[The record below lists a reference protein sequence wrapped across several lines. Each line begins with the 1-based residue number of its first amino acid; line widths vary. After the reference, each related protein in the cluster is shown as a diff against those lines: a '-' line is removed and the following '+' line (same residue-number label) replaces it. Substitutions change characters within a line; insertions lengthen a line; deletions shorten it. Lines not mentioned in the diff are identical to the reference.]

1 MKYLFWLNAAM
12 ILLNIFSCPVQA
24 DQVILISGATTVQPV
39 IEKIIDQYTELT
51 GQRVDIQGGGSL
63 TGVKNAI
70 NKTSHLGMVSRTLS
84 AEEKQSLKHVTLGMD
99 ALVFIVNERN
109 PLNEIDLDTMISLFT
124 GQIFNWNE
132 LTEWDK
138 EVVLVSKEMGR
149 STLELFE
156 QYSGVHHRD
165 NPSPGQNGRVS
176 DQAYEIG
183 SNFDGIT
190 LVGGVPGAVGYMSL
204 GTTNYL
210 KGKGMPVKILSLNGF
225 ILDNESIRKGEY
237 PITRELNLVYLEEN
251 QELVR
256 EFIEYC
262 LSPRGQEVIFE
273 FKYLPIN

>member
-1 MKYLFWLNAAM
+1 MKYLFPLIAAVF
-12 ILLNIFSCPVQA
+12 LLNLLLCPVQA
-24 DQVILISGATTVQPV
+24 DQVIRISGATTVQPV
-39 IEKIIDQYTELT
+39 IEKIIDQFTELT

-63 TGVKNAI
+63 TGAKNAI
-70 NKTSHLGMVSRTLS
+70 NGISHLGMVSRALT
-84 AEEKQSLKHVTLGMD
+84 ADEKQSLKYVTLGMD
-99 ALVFIVNERN
+99 ALVFIVNQRN
-109 PLNEIDLDTMISLFT
+109 PLTEIDLDTVISLFT

-132 LTEWDK
+132 LTEWDN

-176 DQAYEIG
+176 ERAYEIA
-183 SNFDGIT
+183 SNLDGIT

-210 KGKGMPVKILSLNGF
+210 KGKGMPVKILNLNGLLF
-225 ILDNESIRKGEY
+225 DNESIRKGEY

-256 EFIEYC
+256 EFIEFC
-262 LSPRGQEVIFE
+262 LSPRGQEFVLE
-273 FKYLPIN
+273 FKYLPIK